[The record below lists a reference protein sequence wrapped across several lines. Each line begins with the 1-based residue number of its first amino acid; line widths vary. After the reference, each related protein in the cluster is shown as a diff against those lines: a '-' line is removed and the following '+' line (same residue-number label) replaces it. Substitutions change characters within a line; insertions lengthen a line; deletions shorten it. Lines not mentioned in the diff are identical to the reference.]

1 MGEKKPYFDELDDV
15 SADDVVIATEA
26 QFDETTTSRTGATAL
41 RWVLTL
47 IAFFLFAGMGWL
59 TWSLAPV
66 VVGALASAVL
76 FSCMHVVLEWERSV
90 VLRFGKFN
98 RVAGPGLIFMIPLV
112 EYSAA
117 TVDMRMRS
125 TAFKAEHVLTADLVP
140 VNVDAV
146 LFWTV
151 WDAEKACSEV
161 KNYVRLVYWAAQT
174 TLRDVMGAVNIA
186 QLSTRREQIDREV
199 ADILERKTNEWG
211 ITVVSVEIRD
221 IEIPDELQES
231 LSAEARAE
239 REYNARVIL
248 AEVEKEISEMFV
260 DAARH
265 LRSRG
270 CGAAAA
276 CDELRLRQRAREGRS
291 RGHPQRPV
299 RGVRG
304 VGEHREESL
313 ARRLRIRLPE
323 GAPPSR
329 SPFRVCE
336 LDACRL
342 TTVPSVPGNGAG
354 YLYSKKNHK
363 HVRQVSQ
370 ICMIYD
376 TIRATG
382 EGRIVQRSRQGRG
395 RYSVHY
401 RFEGR
406 RRASLYGESG
416 ARGFPR

>member
-47 IAFFLFAGMGWL
+47 IVFFLFAGMAWL

-151 WDAEKACSEV
+151 WDAGKACSEV

-221 IEIPDELQES
+221 IAIPKELQDAMS
-231 LSAEARAE
+231 KEAQAE
-239 REYNARVIL
+239 RERNARLLL
-248 AEVEKEISEMFV
+248 AEIEKDISEMFV
-260 DAARH
+260 DAAAVYDRNDKALQ
-265 LRSRG
+265 LRTMNLIYESVKEKG
-270 CGAAAA
+270 GLVIAPSAF
-276 CDELRLRQRAREGRS
+276 
-291 RGHPQRPV
+291 
-299 RGVRG
+299 
-304 VGEHREESL
+304 GEAFNNIDSFL
-313 ARRLRIRLPE
+313 
-323 GAPPSR
+323 
-329 SPFRVCE
+329 
-336 LDACRL
+336 
-342 TTVPSVPGNGAG
+342 
-354 YLYSKKNHK
+354 K
-363 HVRQVSQ
+363 
-370 ICMIYD
+370 
-376 TIRATG
+376 
-382 EGRIVQRSRQGRG
+382 
-395 RYSVHY
+395 
-401 RFEGR
+401 
-406 RRASLYGESG
+406 
-416 ARGFPR
+416 

>member
-98 RVAGPGLIFMIPLV
+98 RVAGPGLIFMIPFV

-117 TVDMRMRS
+117 TVDLRMRS
-125 TAFKAEHVLTADLVP
+125 TAFKAEHVLTSDLVP
-140 VNVDAV
+140 VDVDAV
-146 LFWTV
+146 LFWMV
-151 WDAEKACSEV
+151 WDAGKACSEIR
-161 KNYVRLVYWAAQT
+161 NYERLVYWVAQT

-221 IEIPDELQES
+221 IAIPKELQDAMS
-231 LSAEARAE
+231 KEAQAE
-239 REYNARVIL
+239 RERNARLLL
-248 AEVEKEISEMFV
+248 AEIEKDISEMFV
-260 DAARH
+260 DAAAVYDRNDKALQ
-265 LRSRG
+265 LRTMNLIYESVKEKG
-270 CGAAAA
+270 GLVIAPSAF
-276 CDELRLRQRAREGRS
+276 
-291 RGHPQRPV
+291 
-299 RGVRG
+299 
-304 VGEHREESL
+304 GEAFNNIDSFL
-313 ARRLRIRLPE
+313 
-323 GAPPSR
+323 
-329 SPFRVCE
+329 
-336 LDACRL
+336 
-342 TTVPSVPGNGAG
+342 
-354 YLYSKKNHK
+354 K
-363 HVRQVSQ
+363 
-370 ICMIYD
+370 
-376 TIRATG
+376 
-382 EGRIVQRSRQGRG
+382 
-395 RYSVHY
+395 
-401 RFEGR
+401 
-406 RRASLYGESG
+406 
-416 ARGFPR
+416 

>member
-1 MGEKKPYFDELDDV
+1 MSEKKSYFDEMPMMSEDD
-15 SADDVVIATEA
+15 AVISMEA
-26 QFDETTTSRTGATAL
+26 QFDETTTSRMGATAL
-41 RWVLTL
+41 RWAVTVLVFA
-47 IAFFLFAGMGWL
+47 AFAAAAWFLQ
-59 TWSLAPV
+59 SP
-66 VVGALASAVL
+66 ALAAAGVLAAALL

-112 EYSAA
+112 EYAAA

-151 WDAEKACSEV
+151 WDAGKACSEV
-161 KNYVRLVYWAAQT
+161 KNFVRLVYWVAQT

-221 IEIPDELQES
+221 IEIPDDLQEA

-260 DAARH
+260 DAARTYGREDAALQ
-265 LRSRG
+265 LRAMSFVSDSVKEKG
-270 CGAAAA
+270 G
-276 CDELRLRQRAREGRS
+276 L
-291 RGHPQRPV
+291 V
-299 RGVRG
+299 V
-304 VGEHREESL
+304 
-313 ARRLRIRLPE
+313 
-323 GAPPSR
+323 
-329 SPFRVCE
+329 
-336 LDACRL
+336 
-342 TTVPSVPGNGAG
+342 VPSA
-354 YLYSKKNHK
+354 LSE
-363 HVRQVSQ
+363 
-370 ICMIYD
+370 
-376 TIRATG
+376 A
-382 EGRIVQRSRQGRG
+382 
-395 RYSVHY
+395 
-401 RFEGR
+401 FEGLEKL
-406 RRASLYGESG
+406 AKG
-416 ARGFPR
+416 

>member
-151 WDAEKACSEV
+151 WDAGKACSEV

-174 TLRDVMGAVNIA
+174 TPVSYTHLDVYK
-186 QLSTRREQIDREV
+186 RQIWGCCATLAPE
-199 ADILERKTNEWG
+199 KTTNEKAGPWRG
-211 ITVVSVEIRD
+211 IKKR
-221 IEIPDELQES
+221 
-231 LSAEARAE
+231 SAAATTCASTNPNARAG
-239 REYNARVIL
+239 RASRSSARV
-248 AEVEKEISEMFV
+248 ACS
-260 DAARH
+260 AHR
-265 LRSRG
+265 RSW
-270 CGAAAA
+270 
-276 CDELRLRQRAREGRS
+276 
-291 RGHPQRPV
+291 
-299 RGVRG
+299 
-304 VGEHREESL
+304 
-313 ARRLRIRLPE
+313 
-323 GAPPSR
+323 
-329 SPFRVCE
+329 
-336 LDACRL
+336 
-342 TTVPSVPGNGAG
+342 
-354 YLYSKKNHK
+354 
-363 HVRQVSQ
+363 
-370 ICMIYD
+370 
-376 TIRATG
+376 
-382 EGRIVQRSRQGRG
+382 
-395 RYSVHY
+395 
-401 RFEGR
+401 
-406 RRASLYGESG
+406 
-416 ARGFPR
+416 

>member
-47 IAFFLFAGMGWL
+47 IVFFLFAGMAWL

-151 WDAEKACSEV
+151 WDAGKACSEV

-221 IEIPDELQES
+221 IEIPDELQEAMS
-231 LSAEARAE
+231 LEAQAEQRKKARIILMEAE
-239 REYNARVIL
+239 QDIC
-248 AEVEKEISEMFV
+248 EMMDDMGDTYAKN
-260 DAARH
+260 DAA
-265 LRSRG
+265 
-270 CGAAAA
+270 
-276 CDELRLRQRAREGRS
+276 LRLRSMHLLYESVRETG
-291 RGHPQRPV
+291 GTV
-299 RGVRG
+299 V
-304 VGEHREESL
+304 
-313 ARRLRIRLPE
+313 
-323 GAPPSR
+323 
-329 SPFRVCE
+329 
-336 LDACRL
+336 
-342 TTVPSVPGNGAG
+342 VPS
-354 YLYSKKNHK
+354 SF
-363 HVRQVSQ
+363 S
-370 ICMIYD
+370 
-376 TIRATG
+376 
-382 EGRIVQRSRQGRG
+382 EGFGDVLGDAAKDVLG
-395 RYSVHY
+395 K
-401 RFEGR
+401 G
-406 RRASLYGESG
+406 SG
-416 ARGFPR
+416 L

>member
-1 MGEKKPYFDELDDV
+1 MKRDKRAGAEAGVGPAGFPTGTLPAYSDGRSAPDNIRSATNRSRASRNGAVVFAVVVFVLAFGIVLAAAQAAFGEIGLVALV
-15 SADDVVIATEA
+15 SAAIV
-26 QFDETTTSRTGATAL
+26 
-41 RWVLTL
+41 
-47 IAFFLFAGMGWL
+47 GWL
-59 TWSLAPV
+59 
-66 VVGALASAVL
+66 ASSSV
-76 FSCMHVVLEWERSV
+76 HIVLEWEKAV

-151 WDAEKACSEV
+151 WDAGKACSEV

-260 DAARH
+260 DAARTYGREDAALQ
-265 LRSRG
+265 LRAMSFVS
-270 CGAAAA
+270 
-276 CDELRLRQRAREGRS
+276 DSVREKG
-291 RGHPQRPV
+291 GLV
-299 RGVRG
+299 V
-304 VGEHREESL
+304 
-313 ARRLRIRLPE
+313 I
-323 GAPPSR
+323 PSAL
-329 SPFRVCE
+329 SE
-336 LDACRL
+336 A
-342 TTVPSVPGNGAG
+342 
-354 YLYSKKNHK
+354 
-363 HVRQVSQ
+363 
-370 ICMIYD
+370 
-376 TIRATG
+376 
-382 EGRIVQRSRQGRG
+382 
-395 RYSVHY
+395 
-401 RFEGR
+401 FEGLENI
-406 RRASLYGESG
+406 AKK
-416 ARGFPR
+416 A

>member
-47 IAFFLFAGMGWL
+47 IVFFLFAGMGWL
-59 TWSLAPV
+59 TWSLAP
-66 VVGALASAVL
+66 VL

-151 WDAEKACSEV
+151 WDAGKACSEV

-211 ITVVSVEIRD
+211 IT
-221 IEIPDELQES
+221 
-231 LSAEARAE
+231 
-239 REYNARVIL
+239 L

-260 DAARH
+260 DAARTYGREDAALQ
-265 LRSRG
+265 LRAMSFVS
-270 CGAAAA
+270 
-276 CDELRLRQRAREGRS
+276 DSVREKG
-291 RGHPQRPV
+291 GLV
-299 RGVRG
+299 V
-304 VGEHREESL
+304 
-313 ARRLRIRLPE
+313 I
-323 GAPPSR
+323 PSAL
-329 SPFRVCE
+329 SE
-336 LDACRL
+336 A
-342 TTVPSVPGNGAG
+342 
-354 YLYSKKNHK
+354 
-363 HVRQVSQ
+363 
-370 ICMIYD
+370 
-376 TIRATG
+376 
-382 EGRIVQRSRQGRG
+382 
-395 RYSVHY
+395 
-401 RFEGR
+401 FEGLENI
-406 RRASLYGESG
+406 AKK
-416 ARGFPR
+416 A

>member
-47 IAFFLFAGMGWL
+47 IVFFLFAGMGWL
-59 TWSLAPV
+59 AWSLAPV

-151 WDAEKACSEV
+151 WDAGKACSEV

-221 IEIPDELQES
+221 IVIPQELQEVMS
-231 LSAEARAE
+231 TEAQAE
-239 REYNARVIL
+239 REKNARMVL
-248 AEVEKEISEMFV
+248 AEVEKDISSMLV
-260 DAARH
+260 DAAH
-265 LRSRG
+265 VYEENEV
-270 CGAAAA
+270 A
-276 CDELRLRQRAREGRS
+276 LRLRTMHLLYESVKGSGGTVVIPSAYSEGFS
-291 RGHPQRPV
+291 DAALKNMAD
-299 RGVRG
+299 
-304 VGEHREESL
+304 SL
-313 ARRLRIRLPE
+313 KTP
-323 GAPPSR
+323 
-329 SPFRVCE
+329 
-336 LDACRL
+336 
-342 TTVPSVPGNGAG
+342 
-354 YLYSKKNHK
+354 K
-363 HVRQVSQ
+363 
-370 ICMIYD
+370 
-376 TIRATG
+376 
-382 EGRIVQRSRQGRG
+382 
-395 RYSVHY
+395 
-401 RFEGR
+401 
-406 RRASLYGESG
+406 
-416 ARGFPR
+416 

>member
-47 IAFFLFAGMGWL
+47 IVFFLFAGMGWL

-151 WDAEKACSEV
+151 WDAGKACSEV

-199 ADILERKTNEWG
+199 ADILERKTNDG
-211 ITVVSVEIRD
+211 GSHRGVGGNPRHRD
-221 IEIPDELQES
+221 PRDLQES

-239 REYNARVIL
+239 REYNARIIL

-260 DAARH
+260 DAARTYGREDAALQ
-265 LRSRG
+265 LRAMSFVS
-270 CGAAAA
+270 
-276 CDELRLRQRAREGRS
+276 DSVREKG
-291 RGHPQRPV
+291 GLV
-299 RGVRG
+299 V
-304 VGEHREESL
+304 
-313 ARRLRIRLPE
+313 I
-323 GAPPSR
+323 PSAL
-329 SPFRVCE
+329 SE
-336 LDACRL
+336 A
-342 TTVPSVPGNGAG
+342 
-354 YLYSKKNHK
+354 
-363 HVRQVSQ
+363 
-370 ICMIYD
+370 
-376 TIRATG
+376 
-382 EGRIVQRSRQGRG
+382 
-395 RYSVHY
+395 
-401 RFEGR
+401 FEGLENI
-406 RRASLYGESG
+406 AKKG
-416 ARGFPR
+416 

>member
-47 IAFFLFAGMGWL
+47 IVFFLFAGMAWL

-98 RVAGPGLIFMIPLV
+98 RVAGPGLIFMVPLV

-117 TVDMRMRS
+117 TVDM
-125 TAFKAEHVLTADLVP
+125 LTADLVP

-151 WDAEKACSEV
+151 WDAGKACSEV

-260 DAARH
+260 DAARTYGREDAALQ
-265 LRSRG
+265 LRAMSFVS
-270 CGAAAA
+270 
-276 CDELRLRQRAREGRS
+276 DSVREKG
-291 RGHPQRPV
+291 GLV
-299 RGVRG
+299 V
-304 VGEHREESL
+304 
-313 ARRLRIRLPE
+313 I
-323 GAPPSR
+323 PSAL
-329 SPFRVCE
+329 SE
-336 LDACRL
+336 A
-342 TTVPSVPGNGAG
+342 
-354 YLYSKKNHK
+354 
-363 HVRQVSQ
+363 
-370 ICMIYD
+370 
-376 TIRATG
+376 
-382 EGRIVQRSRQGRG
+382 
-395 RYSVHY
+395 
-401 RFEGR
+401 FEGLENI
-406 RRASLYGESG
+406 AKKG
-416 ARGFPR
+416 

>member
-1 MGEKKPYFDELDDV
+1 MGEKKSYFDEQDEGSVDD
-15 SADDVVIATEA
+15 DVIATEA
-26 QFDETTTSRTGATAL
+26 RFDETTTSRTGATAL

-47 IAFFLFAGMGWL
+47 IVFFLFAGMAWL

-151 WDAEKACSEV
+151 WDAGKACSEV

-260 DAARH
+260 DAARTYGREDAALQ
-265 LRSRG
+265 LRAMSFVS
-270 CGAAAA
+270 
-276 CDELRLRQRAREGRS
+276 DSVREKG
-291 RGHPQRPV
+291 GLV
-299 RGVRG
+299 V
-304 VGEHREESL
+304 
-313 ARRLRIRLPE
+313 I
-323 GAPPSR
+323 PSAL
-329 SPFRVCE
+329 SE
-336 LDACRL
+336 A
-342 TTVPSVPGNGAG
+342 
-354 YLYSKKNHK
+354 
-363 HVRQVSQ
+363 
-370 ICMIYD
+370 
-376 TIRATG
+376 
-382 EGRIVQRSRQGRG
+382 
-395 RYSVHY
+395 
-401 RFEGR
+401 FEGLENI
-406 RRASLYGESG
+406 AKK
-416 ARGFPR
+416 A